1 MSKEAEDL
9 ATHVEICAIRY
20 QGIQD
25 QVDTLKEKMDRVEK
39 DIKDLRHDTTKGF
52 NEIKNLL
59 QSAKDEKF
67 KVMVGA
73 ASTVIVA
80 LLGMMGYLL
89 THIAR

>member
-9 ATHVEICAIRY
+9 ATHVEICSIRY

-25 QVDTLKEKMDRVEK
+25 QVDTLKEKIDRVEK

-59 QSAKDEKF
+59 QTARDEKF